1 MKNRSFAPFAFIF
14 KVLNLSLM
22 NCFPLTLGKF
32 MGRQPIKERCF
43 DNRQYGAPIQN
54 LIWKT
59 NPFLWWVIFRI
70 FQFCMNQ
77 QVFFKGY
84 IKCDFQSH
92 LLKKNQKII
101 EQIFPKFR
109 NQLKRGIGQ
118 CSAFF
123 IITQDRN
130 WKLSHYFSV
139 TLLWNRHSK
148 QCSFYLS

>member
-92 LLKKNQKII
+92 LLKKSQDYRTNFPQIQESIKKRNRSVFCFLHYYTRLKLKII
-101 EQIFPKFR
+101 
-109 NQLKRGIGQ
+109 
-118 CSAFF
+118 S
-123 IITQDRN
+123 
-130 WKLSHYFSV
+130 
-139 TLLWNRHSK
+139 
-148 QCSFYLS
+148 

>member
-70 FQFCMNQ
+70 FQFCMNR

-92 LLKKNQKII
+92 LLKKSQNYRTNFPQIQESIKKRNRSVFCFLHNYTRPKMKII
-101 EQIFPKFR
+101 
-109 NQLKRGIGQ
+109 
-118 CSAFF
+118 SWFF
-123 IITQDRN
+123 LNTS
-130 WKLSHYFSV
+130 LE
-139 TLLWNRHSK
+139 
-148 QCSFYLS
+148 